1 MFGFVHW
8 FRASTVT
15 GTRATYHVVFTG
27 SVGGLR
33 KGSTVEFNGMR
44 VGEVADLQ
52 LDKRDPKQVIATISV
67 DSNVP
72 IRNDTYVRLEF
83 TGLTGVASVAL
94 KGGDPLAGPLPEG
107 PDGIPTMI
115 ADPSATQ
122 DLSGAAR
129 ELISKLD
136 RLVSDDSALH
146 RSLDNIEAF
155 TVSLKNNSERFD
167 RIMSGLE
174 GMTGS
179 ADKPGELVEA
189 VKSIRLA
196 ADNLDKRID
205 EMAPGIDALH
215 RCRVEEPRSPDIG
228 CAAGGLDGRN
238 RVSQHR
244 PKSVPPA
251 VRGRAAAAG
260 VAGRQAAATATTRRR
275 ALTRHSEINAP
286 ACRISNECAGLRV
299 KTGADRSRR
308 AVTIY
313 SMRPAACASMV

>member
-1 MFGFVHW
+1 METKANYVLIGFFTLVVLAGGFGFVHW
-8 FRASTVT
+8 FRSSTVT
-15 GTRATYHVVFTG
+15 GTRATYHVVFQG

-52 LDKRDPKQVIATISV
+52 LDKRDPKQVLATISV

-83 TGLTGVASVAL
+83 AGLTGVASVEL
-94 KGGDPLAGPLPEG
+94 KGGDPLAGPVPEG

-136 RLVSDDSALH
+136 RLVGDNSALH

-167 RIMSGLE
+167 RIMAGLE
-174 GMTGS
+174 GMTGTP
-179 ADKPGELVEA
+179 DKPGELVEA

-196 ADNLDKRID
+196 AGNLDKRID
-205 EMAPGIDALH
+205 EMAPGLTHFTGPGLKNLEASD
-215 RCRVEEPRSPDIG
+215 CG
-228 CAAGGLDGRN
+228 CAARGFDRRGC
-238 RVSQHR
+238 VPQYR
-244 PKSVPPA
+244 PKSVAPA
-251 VRGRAAAAG
+251 VRRCASGGPSHAG
-260 VAGRQAAATATTRRR
+260 GQATAAATRHYSQRATVR
-275 ALTRHSEINAP
+275 
-286 ACRISNECAGLRV
+286 
-299 KTGADRSRR
+299 
-308 AVTIY
+308 
-313 SMRPAACASMV
+313 